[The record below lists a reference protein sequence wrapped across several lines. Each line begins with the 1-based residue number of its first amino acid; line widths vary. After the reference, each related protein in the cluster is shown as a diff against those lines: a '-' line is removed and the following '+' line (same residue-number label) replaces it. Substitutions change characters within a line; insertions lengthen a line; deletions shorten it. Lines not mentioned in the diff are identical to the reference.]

1 MTIKTL
7 QLKNFLNTDFKAF
20 SIYDCW
26 TNIPSLIDGFKVSQ
40 RKAIYTVVTKDKKN
54 TVERYASEVASYTNY
69 HHGATALEDVLVK
82 LARDYPTSNNVNFI
96 TPHGQFGNILN
107 SAASASRYISVEP
120 NANFHKWFKKEDDIS
135 LEYEY
140 EDGEQI
146 EPREF
151 IPIVPTILFNGAQG
165 VGTGYAC
172 KILNYNPADVV
183 ENVNLVL
190 AGKKQ
195 KKLVPWYKG
204 YQGLIE
210 KTESQTV
217 FTGTF
222 RRINTTSLK
231 ITALPI
237 GYSSESY
244 KAILADLIEDEIIKD
259 YDDHST
265 KHGWDITI
273 YANRSFLVNDD
284 ATLITKL
291 KLVSR
296 ESENIT
302 GWNENKKM
310 QYFDSPESLI
320 DHFVKVRLNRYE
332 TRRIM
337 QIAATKEDISWA
349 AEKIRFI
356 QFYLKNTKWFKDTS
370 KAELVK
376 VALQNDFTEYEK
388 LLSMPMWN
396 LTKDKII
403 DLEKDLEN
411 LNKKL
416 NLLTMDT
423 AKAMYTRELKELKC

>member
-1 MTIKTL
+1 MIKTL

-20 SIYDCW
+20 SIYDCM
-26 TNIPSLIDGFKVSQ
+26 TNLPNLIDGFKISQ
-40 RKAIYTVVTKDKKN
+40 RKAIYTVVSRDKKN
-54 TVERYASEVASYTNY
+54 TVERYASDVASYTNY
-69 HHGATALEDVLVK
+69 HHGATALEDVLVG

-120 NANFHKWFKKEDDIS
+120 NSNFRKWFKKEDDIT

-146 EPREF
+146 EPKVYT
-151 IPIVPTILFNGAQG
+151 PIVPTILFNGSNGIA
-165 VGTGYAC
+165 TGYAC

-183 ENVNLVL
+183 ENVGLVL

-204 YQGLIE
+204 YKGLTE
-210 KTESQTV
+210 KTDKQTV

-222 RRINTTSLK
+222 QRLNSTTLK
-231 ITALPI
+231 ITSLPI
-237 GYSSESY
+237 GYDAESY
-244 KAILADLIEDEIIKD
+244 KAILATLIENEVIKD

-265 KHGWDITI
+265 KHSWDITI

-284 ATLITKL
+284 ETLITKL

-302 GWNENKKM
+302 GWNERNRI
-310 QYFDSPESLI
+310 QYFESPEELI
-320 DHFVKVRLNRYE
+320 NHFVKVRLNKYE

-337 QIAATKEDISWA
+337 QIAATKVDINWA

-356 QFYLKNTKWFKDTS
+356 QFYLKNTKWFKDTG
-370 KAELVK
+370 KAELIQ
-376 VALQNDFTEYEK
+376 VALDNEFVEYEK

-416 NLLTMDT
+416 NQLTTDT